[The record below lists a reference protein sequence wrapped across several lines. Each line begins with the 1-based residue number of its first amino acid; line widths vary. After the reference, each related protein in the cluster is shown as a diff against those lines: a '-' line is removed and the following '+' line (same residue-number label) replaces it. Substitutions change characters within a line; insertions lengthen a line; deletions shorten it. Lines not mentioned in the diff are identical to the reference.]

1 MAGLMRTVIAA
12 ALIAGASLG
21 PARAVPI
28 PQMACDRAVLLDAA
42 HEILDRRGE
51 LSNGP
56 GRFFAR
62 RLGGDAG
69 YLSLRYGSRPVAD
82 VLASLDRER
91 AFGLRE
97 ELRLARLIALS
108 GADGLAAWGQDPAE
122 VLAGAHVHVWR
133 AILLLDGGETF
144 FRLLAEVRQDPDLNR
159 AFDEVWQA
167 GRHLRA
173 AVLDQPPRVL
183 RAIAERA
190 EAAGELGVAGQLFAL
205 IPDKTDYFTF
215 VDRHGAETLRAWR
228 VAPLMMSGT
237 SVVVLSQAEP
247 LLPLDDA
254 EPEVRAF
261 RTDLHDIGRATR
273 FEAGTQVLAIVM
285 NQSGL
290 LAESADVAR
299 RLSAAVDAGEVTPR
313 RRPEE
318 AWAALLAAYRA
329 SPKARAFIEVL
340 GRIGHAADKRHYSG
354 TMLEVLQMATAVE
367 AASPWLRGAV
377 AEPPDRPAVLD
388 ASFDWDRM
396 VGIWARLRAGADRP
410 DLSGDRFQT
419 MAAIEGLIQR
429 GEIARALD
437 LAERTGGLADRLF
450 LARDVM
456 TRQNRLCDAHGIMPG
471 EALFLGGQILC
482 DFQ

>member
-173 AVLDQPPRVL
+173 AVLDQP
-183 RAIAERA
+183 
-190 EAAGELGVAGQLFAL
+190 AA
-205 IPDKTDYFTF
+205 
-215 VDRHGAETLRAWR
+215 R
-228 VAPLMMSGT
+228 
-237 SVVVLSQAEP
+237 
-247 LLPLDDA
+247 
-254 EPEVRAF
+254 
-261 RTDLHDIGRATR
+261 
-273 FEAGTQVLAIVM
+273 
-285 NQSGL
+285 
-290 LAESADVAR
+290 
-299 RLSAAVDAGEVTPR
+299 
-313 RRPEE
+313 
-318 AWAALLAAYRA
+318 
-329 SPKARAFIEVL
+329 
-340 GRIGHAADKRHYSG
+340 
-354 TMLEVLQMATAVE
+354 
-367 AASPWLRGAV
+367 
-377 AEPPDRPAVLD
+377 
-388 ASFDWDRM
+388 
-396 VGIWARLRAGADRP
+396 
-410 DLSGDRFQT
+410 QT
-419 MAAIEGLIQR
+419 G
-429 GEIARALD
+429 
-437 LAERTGGLADRLF
+437 
-450 LARDVM
+450 
-456 TRQNRLCDAHGIMPG
+456 
-471 EALFLGGQILC
+471 
-482 DFQ
+482 

>member
-1 MAGLMRTVIAA
+1 
-12 ALIAGASLG
+12 
-21 PARAVPI
+21 
-28 PQMACDRAVLLDAA
+28 MACDRAVLLLDAA

-51 LSNGP
+51 LSNGR
-56 GRFFAR
+56 GRFFAG

-82 VLASLDRER
+82 VLAALDRER

-108 GADGLAAWGQDPAE
+108 GADGLAAWGPDPAE
-122 VLAGAHVHVWR
+122 VLAGAHVPVWR

-173 AVLDQPPRVL
+173 AVLDQPPPVL

-190 EAAGELGVAGQLFAL
+190 EAAGELGGAGQLFAL
-205 IPDKTDYFTF
+205 IPDKTDYRAF
-215 VDRHGAETLRAWR
+215 VDRHGAEALHAWR
-228 VAPLMMSGT
+228 VDPATLSWTSTDLVPLDG
-237 SVVVLSQAEP
+237 AEP
-247 LLPLDDA
+247 A
-254 EPEVRAF
+254 VRAYWENVQ
-261 RTDLHDIGRATR
+261 DIGRAIGL
-273 FEAGTQVLAIVM
+273 EAGSPVLAIVT
-285 NQSGL
+285 NQAGL

-299 RLSAAVDAGEVTPR
+299 RLSAAVDAGEVTPG

-329 SPKARAFIEVL
+329 SPKAEAFIEVL

-377 AEPPDRPAVLD
+377 AEPPARPAVLD
-388 ASFDWDRM
+388 ARFDWDGM
-396 VGIWARLRAGADRP
+396 VGIWAQLRAGKDLP
-410 DLSGDRFQT
+410 DLSGEAFLT
-419 MAAIEGLIQR
+419 TVAIEGLIQR
-429 GEIARALD
+429 GEIGRALE

-471 EALFLGGQILC
+471 EALFLGGQLIF